1 MRSLAG
7 SARFQSQRVDIGA
20 HHFAECGVDALMT
33 LDQRHSGE
41 FGSDNTHAKVSA
53 SVARAFV
60 AGMPMTLVF
69 DIELQGPQCL
79 FQAGANALEP
89 AAHGK
94 VLRNGR
100 TETSR

>member
-1 MRSLAG
+1 MGSLAG

-20 HHFAECGVDALMT
+20 HHFAERGIDALMT

-41 FGSDNTHAKVSA
+41 FGRDDTHAKVPA
-53 SVARAFV
+53 PVARAFV
-60 AGMPMTLVF
+60 ACMAVAVVL
-69 DIELQGPQCL
+69 DIELHGPQCL
-79 FQAGANALEP
+79 FEAGANALEP